1 MKSILIRDLDPS
13 IYNALKRLADAHHR
27 SMQGELHA
35 ILDHAVKMAPPS
47 AKGEGLD
54 LVTVSTG
61 VKSRF
66 RREEIYGNQGR

>member
-13 IYNALKRLADAHHR
+13 VYNALKRLADVHHR

-35 ILDHAVKMAPPS
+35 ILERAVQMAPPET
-47 AKGEGLD
+47 GDEGLD

-61 VKSRF
+61 VKSGW
-66 RREEIYGNQGR
+66 RREDIYGNQDR